1 MLLEI
6 NSTHAKT
13 VDIDKAPRLPG
24 VFVNLNSPTL
34 QQAKSF
40 ERFSSSVNYGT
51 ISCTTSFFLEN
62 IPMTICLFLY
72 NIFICGKINSKSPA

>member
-1 MLLEI
+1 MSIIAMPLEI

-24 VFVNLNSPTL
+24 VFVKRNSPPE
-34 QQAKSF
+34 QQAKSL

-51 ISCTTSFFLEN
+51 IS
-62 IPMTICLFLY
+62 
-72 NIFICGKINSKSPA
+72 